1 MQNKDHFMR
10 NLFVLVVLSV
20 LAGCSG
26 QVAVR
31 EESGK
36 VTGKL
41 SSKDGQPIKS
51 VSLTFQP
58 LTSGLPATFQ
68 VSENGDFE
76 GEMHSGKYTYY
87 VGKSSS
93 KNSDLSLKN
102 IDAKFLDSSMDR
114 TINVVHGK
122 ELLVVLQ

>member
-1 MQNKDHFMR
+1 MR
-10 NLFVLVVLSV
+10 SLFVLVALSV
-20 LAGCSG
+20 LAGCSS

-51 VSLTFQP
+51 VALTFQP
-58 LTSGLPATFQ
+58 LDSGLPATFQ

-93 KNSDLSLKN
+93 KNSDLTLKK

-114 TINVVHGK
+114 TIVVTPGK